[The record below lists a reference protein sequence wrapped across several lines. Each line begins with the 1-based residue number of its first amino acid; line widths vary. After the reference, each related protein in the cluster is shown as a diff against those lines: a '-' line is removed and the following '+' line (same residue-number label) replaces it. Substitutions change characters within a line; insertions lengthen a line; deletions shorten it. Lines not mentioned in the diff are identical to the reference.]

1 MKRKER
7 LSVLAALIVML
18 LVTTAKTVGAQS
30 IAAAPSFQID
40 PDNFVETIDNPYF
53 PLIPGTTFVYRGET
67 EGAPTRD
74 VMKVTHDTKVILGVT
89 TTVVHHL
96 SYEDGV
102 LVEDTFDWYAQDQE
116 GNVWYF
122 GEDTKEL
129 DEEGNVISTEGS
141 WEAGVDGAEA
151 GIIMEAN
158 PQKGDKYQ
166 QEFLEGV
173 AEDMAQVIGF
183 EDSLCVRYGCFEDV
197 LVTKEWSPLEPGV
210 VENKYYA
217 KGVGFIFGEMV
228 KGGEEQSELVR
239 VTRPQADDDDDDN
252 EDD

>member
-7 LSVLAALIVML
+7 LYVLAALILIL
-18 LVTTAKTVGAQS
+18 LVTTVKTVGAKS
-30 IAAAPSFQID
+30 IAAPRSQID
-40 PDNFVETIDNPYF
+40 PNNFVETIDNPYF

-96 SYEDGV
+96 SYEEGV
-102 LVEDTFDWYAQDQE
+102 LVEDTFDWFAQDQA

-129 DEEGNVISTEGS
+129 DENGNVISTEGS
-141 WEAGVDGAEA
+141 WEAGVDGAEP

-158 PQKGDKYQ
+158 PKKGDKYQ
-166 QEFLEGV
+166 QEFLSGV

-183 EDSLCVRYGCFEDV
+183 EDSFCVRYGCFEDV

-217 KGVGFIFGEMV
+217 QGVGFIYSEMV
-228 KGGEEQSELVR
+228 KGGDEQSELVR
-239 VTRPQADDDDDDN
+239 VTRPQADDDDDDD
-252 EDD
+252 EGD